1 MSIKAND
8 GRIYLP
14 KELREKYGENFRLIE
29 CKDRIVLLPV
39 AEDPLEELREEW
51 KDVDSS
57 VEELKQKALKEGLE
71 EAGN

>member
-1 MSIKAND
+1 MRLNENGDEHPTTES
-8 GRIYLP
+8 
-14 KELREKYGENFRLIE
+14 REKYGEKFRIIEFKDRLIF
-29 CKDRIVLLPV
+29 LPI